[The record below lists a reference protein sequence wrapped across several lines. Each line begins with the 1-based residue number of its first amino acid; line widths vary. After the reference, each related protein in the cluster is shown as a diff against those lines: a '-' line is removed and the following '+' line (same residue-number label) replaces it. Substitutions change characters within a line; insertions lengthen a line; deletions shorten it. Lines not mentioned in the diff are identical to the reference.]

1 MKRQVLREPYVE
13 QSAGS
18 WADTQNYD
26 ISEEGWADS
35 VAELT
40 SGKLG
45 KVLGQAQK
53 SNHLLKRAWT
63 GFREACQ
70 DVQIVLRWLHRG
82 KYFFKVSTETS
93 VPKVICSWK
102 KKELQ

>member
-1 MKRQVLREPYVE
+1 MKHQVLREPYVE

-26 ISEEGWADS
+26 ISEEGWADF

-45 KVLGQAQK
+45 KVLGQA
-53 SNHLLKRAWT
+53 
-63 GFREACQ
+63 
-70 DVQIVLRWLHRG
+70 G
-82 KYFFKVSTETS
+82 K
-93 VPKVICSWK
+93 I
-102 KKELQ
+102 